1 MEEMYTN
8 AQFNKTNKP
17 HKQKQSE
24 RPADTQHDPT
34 TVSTYF
40 NEAQQLIQQI

>member
-8 AQFNKTNKP
+8 AQFNKTKP
-17 HKQKQSE
+17 YKEKQTD
-24 RPADTQHDPT
+24 RPTYNQHDPT

>member
-8 AQFNKTNKP
+8 AQFNKTNKS
-17 HKQKQSE
+17 HKEQQTE
-24 RPADTQHDPT
+24 RPTYTQHDPT

-40 NEAQQLIQQI
+40 NQAQQLIQQI